1 MNNKQSNKE
10 SASGTVRKV
19 LSLTHKLIPGYI
31 TFLLIVKM
39 MAAAQPFIKI
49 YFSSVILDGLLRM
62 EPFDSILKNV
72 LIMIGLY
79 SLLVL
84 IRWRLEGINWVKKH
98 ELTQKINKM
107 LTDKTMEIDFDI
119 LEKHETLDMLKKAKD
134 GITTTGD
141 IRSFCDNLAGIIE
154 KLTTIVYSVVL
165 LIPLFIPK
173 VLEKTAGLSS
183 LCIFLNQ
190 WYSIFIMILVL
201 AIHVFVSYETNKK
214 SSLLQM
220 QFFEK
225 NVSYNRYFSYW
236 FDLIFNYSIGK
247 YIRLYKMQKLM
258 IKKVQ
263 ETNDNLEKE
272 GVAWI
277 NKDIKISFIPFL
289 SQAFM
294 QLVSYSYVGLK
305 AVFSLIS
312 AGKCLMYVS
321 SYTRLVESITG
332 ISNNFVQIK
341 MESRYLSF
349 FYDYMEIKNKRYN
362 GTIPTEKRDDNKFEI
377 EFRDVSFRYAN
388 TEKYAL
394 RHVNQKITLGSKTAV
409 VGKNGAGKTT
419 FIKLLCRL
427 YEPTEG
433 QILLNGVD
441 IRYYDYEEYAKIFA
455 VVFQD
460 FNLFSFP
467 LGENVASG
475 IEYNRERA
483 IKCLEQAGFKERF
496 EKLEKG
502 LDTPLYQYEDE
513 NGVEISGGEAQKIA
527 IARTL
532 YKDAPFVIMDEP
544 TSALDP
550 VAEYEIYQ
558 SFDKMVEGKTSI
570 YISHRMSSCR
580 FCDNILVFDEGQIV
594 EQGSH
599 DKLMSNGGLYSEL
612 WNAQAQY
619 YA

>member
-10 SASGTVRKV
+10 SARGTVRKV

-39 MAAAQPFIKI
+39 MAAAQPFIQI
-49 YFSSVILDGLLRM
+49 YFSSLILDGLLRLDS
-62 EPFDSILKNV
+62 FDSIFRNV
-72 LIMIGLY
+72 LIMIGLD

-173 VLEKTAGLSS
+173 VLEETAGLSS
-183 LCIFLNQ
+183 LCVFLNQ

-341 MESRYLSF
+341 MESRYLAF
-349 FYDYMEIKNKRYN
+349 FYDYMEIKNKRYD

-394 RHVNQKITLGSKTAV
+394 RHVNQKITLGSKNAV

-441 IRYYDYEEYAKIFA
+441 IRYYDYEEYAKLFA

>member
-10 SASGTVRKV
+10 SARGTVRKV

-39 MAAAQPFIKI
+39 MAAAQPFIQI
-49 YFSSVILDGLLRM
+49 YFSSLILDGLLRLDS
-62 EPFDSILKNV
+62 FDSIFRNV
-72 LIMIGLY
+72 LIMIGLD

-173 VLEKTAGLSS
+173 VLEETAGLSS
-183 LCIFLNQ
+183 LCVFLNQ

-341 MESRYLSF
+341 MESRYLAF
-349 FYDYMEIKNKRYN
+349 FYDYMEIKNKRYD

-394 RHVNQKITLGSKTAV
+394 RHVNQKITLGSKNAV

-441 IRYYDYEEYAKIFA
+441 IRYYDYEEYAKLFA

-580 FCDNILVFDEGQIV
+580 FCDNIIVFDEGHVV

-599 DKLMSNGGLYSEL
+599 EHLMQEHGLYSEL

>member
-10 SASGTVRKV
+10 SARRTVRKV

-39 MAAAQPFIKI
+39 MAAAQPFIQI
-49 YFSSVILDGLLRM
+49 YFSSLILDGLLRLDS
-62 EPFDSILKNV
+62 FDSIFRNV
-72 LIMIGLY
+72 LIMIGLD

-107 LTDKTMEIDFDI
+107 LTDKTMEFDFDI
-119 LEKHETLDMLKKAKD
+119 LEKHETLDTLKKAKD

-173 VLEKTAGLSS
+173 VLEETAGLSS
-183 LCIFLNQ
+183 LCVFLNQ

-294 QLVSYSYVGLK
+294 QFVSYSYVGLK

-341 MESRYLSF
+341 MESRYLAF
-349 FYDYMEIKNKRYN
+349 FYDYMEIKNKRYD

-377 EFRDVSFRYAN
+377 EFRNVSFRYAN

-394 RHVNQKITLGSKTAV
+394 RHVNQKITLGSKNAV

-441 IRYYDYEEYAKIFA
+441 IRYYDYEEYAKLFA